1 MPTTWPALPD
11 TLLPDHAYG
20 LLQVRE
26 NGRLRDSLLA
36 RVNLATRVV
45 TPETYLSRTAYDW
58 GYDDIT
64 FRAYKSTHVVAKPGE
79 TWEDF
84 FSRKCA
90 DDPLLGEKGLAM
102 LRSVKLEAALAIVPP
117 DPEEGEEGPPVP
129 PPSPRPRVRM

>member
-36 RVNLATRVV
+36 RVNLATGVV

-64 FRAYKSTHVVAKPGE
+64 FRAYKSTHVVA
-79 TWEDF
+79 
-84 FSRKCA
+84 
-90 DDPLLGEKGLAM
+90 L
-102 LRSVKLEAALAIVPP
+102 
-117 DPEEGEEGPPVP
+117 EEGERADFVVDEDFIPAVREAWAASVAKRLASSLPKAKAAPKGP
-129 PPSPRPRVRM
+129 RL